1 MMTQGLDSNGELD
14 LIWTG
19 FGKDLL
25 DVWLTDL
32 DELDLDSQTKG
43 DVNLGSQ

>member
-1 MMTQGLDSNGELD
+1 MMTQGLGCNGGLD
-14 LIWTG
+14 LDSR

-32 DELDLDSQTKG
+32 DELDLDLQTKG

>member
-1 MMTQGLDSNGELD
+1 MMTQGLGSNSELD
-14 LIWTG
+14 LDSG

>member
-1 MMTQGLDSNGELD
+1 MMTQGLGSNGELD
-14 LIWTG
+14 LDS
-19 FGKDLL
+19 GKDLL
-25 DVWLTDL
+25 DVWLADL

>member
-1 MMTQGLDSNGELD
+1 MMTQGLGSNGELD
-14 LIWTG
+14 LDSG
-19 FGKDLL
+19 FGQDLL

>member
-1 MMTQGLDSNGELD
+1 MMTQGQGSNSDLD
-14 LIWTG
+14 LDPG

-32 DELDLDSQTKG
+32 DELDL
-43 DVNLGSQ
+43 NL